1 MDFHFYFQ
9 AVGGFIAV
17 ALMVIGA
24 IFDIIGKFI
33 AYYGFLYTETAV
45 TSM

>member
-1 MDFHFYFQ
+1 MDFPLFIFQ

-33 AYYGFLYTETAV
+33 AYYGFSVYRDGQ
-45 TSM
+45 